1 MRRARLVLV
10 DDEEALVGLLQKYL
24 EKLGYEVHAC
34 AGPEIALERFRS
46 DPSAYALVLTDLTLP
61 GLSGE
66 EMLEQMRASH
76 PQLRAIVTSGYPY
89 QPRAPYV
96 TFLQKPFLPKMLA
109 DEIEEKLKKTQDRT
123 QQSDSAA
130 FCILTPEFR
139 LPVLL

>member
-1 MRRARLVLV
+1 MPGARLLLV
-10 DDEEALVGLLQKYL
+10 DDEEALLALLQKYL

-66 EMLEQMRASH
+66 QMLEQMRASH

-89 QPRAPYV
+89 QPRATYV
-96 TFLQKPFLPKMLA
+96 SFLQKPFLPKMLA
-109 DEIEEKLKKTQDRT
+109 EEIEKRLK
-123 QQSDSAA
+123 
-130 FCILTPEFR
+130 
-139 LPVLL
+139 